1 MMNTC
6 PDPVPWRFMPK
17 VLTLV
22 AVLVALV
29 LMVMTLQ
36 GRKSEQ
42 ETMAR
47 ILMAQGE
54 SLIKAAEAGRRMG
67 HMNRG
72 AHAFRV
78 AGLMDEMMDQGALL
92 FWAIINTEGQVE
104 AMSESQLSKSI
115 DLQMLTSLEASPD
128 IAWALAPSDAE
139 QIFLVYRTSRPP
151 QHPMHRHGPMRAMR
165 PEAPVTLV
173 VGLDASVYVHATH
186 KDILALA
193 MASGLGLTLI
203 FAGWASIFWRRKVA
217 ALEQEIRKQEHLA
230 ALGTLAAGVAHE
242 IRNPLSS
249 IKGFATYFLEKFD
262 PNSKDREL
270 AQVMIGETERLNRVV
285 SDLLALTH
293 PSDLHREKRSIKE
306 LAVHALQLVAADCQS
321 QKITIDHSGLKDVMV
336 SMDFDRLLQGLLNIL
351 LNAVQAMPQ
360 GGALEL
366 STTLHKESVSL
377 HIRDRGLGM
386 TPEDVTRIFDPYFT
400 TKSQGT
406 GLGLPIVRRIV
417 EAHGG
422 QIMVQSII
430 NTGTQVTITLPLKE

>member
-1 MMNTC
+1 
-6 PDPVPWRFMPK
+6 
-17 VLTLV
+17 
-22 AVLVALV
+22 
-29 LMVMTLQ
+29 
-36 GRKSEQ
+36 
-42 ETMAR
+42 
-47 ILMAQGE
+47 
-54 SLIKAAEAGRRMG
+54 
-67 HMNRG
+67 
-72 AHAFRV
+72 
-78 AGLMDEMMDQGALL
+78 
-92 FWAIINTEGQVE
+92 
-104 AMSESQLSKSI
+104 
-115 DLQMLTSLEASPD
+115 
-128 IAWALAPSDAE
+128 
-139 QIFLVYRTSRPP
+139 
-151 QHPMHRHGPMRAMR
+151 
-165 PEAPVTLV
+165 
-173 VGLDASVYVHATH
+173 
-186 KDILALA
+186 
-193 MASGLGLTLI
+193 
-203 FAGWASIFWRRKVA
+203 
-217 ALEQEIRKQEHLA
+217 
-230 ALGTLAAGVAHE
+230 
-242 IRNPLSS
+242 
-249 IKGFATYFLEKFD
+249 
-262 PNSKDREL
+262 
-270 AQVMIGETERLNRVV
+270 MIGETERLNRVV